1 MSTDWENELDRPY
14 NLTEEE
20 LQLKRSEHQELEKK
34 IRWYEEYDLFA
45 EQKKRNDLVKK
56 KKLLGIFFISDEEIR
71 KLKEA
76 ENTYQ
81 EFDINTARIEFK
93 KLCKILSELEDKLEA
108 IIREQERIRLQLKP
122 LIDEYWKLVFR
133 QNKKDLNKCRRRILS
148 EIHKLRNDVKT
159 IVIDG
164 KNVCH
169 YIEGDDK
176 TSSKDNNGKNSKIN
190 KTKKEKFAGLAPL
203 VALVEF
209 LVKNGY
215 KVKVFLDPSIISDIQ
230 TIGSSADEQMLKN
243 AFKDID
249 MIITPGKAD
258 PWVLDA
264 AEEESAW
271 IISNDKYSEY
281 VERKVVKERRIFRHK
296 VFPTAVYIP
305 ALDFHIS
312 YQLNK

>member
-1 MSTDWENELDRPY
+1 MSTDWENELYRPY
-14 NLTEEE
+14 NLTEKE

-56 KKLLGIFFISDEEIR
+56 KKLLGSFFISDEEIR

-122 LIDEYWKLVFR
+122 LIDEYWKLVSR

-169 YIEGDDK
+169 YIEGNDK
-176 TSSKDNNGKNSKIN
+176 NSSKGNNGKNSKIN

-249 MIITPGKAD
+249 MMITPGKAD

-271 IISNDKYSEY
+271 IISNDKYSDY

>member
-1 MSTDWENELDRPY
+1 MSTDWENELYRPY
-14 NLTEEE
+14 KLTKKE
-20 LQLKRSEHQELEKK
+20 LQLKRSELQKLEKK

-56 KKLLGIFFISDEEIR
+56 KKLFGSFFISDEEIH

-122 LIDEYWKLVFR
+122 LIDEYRKLVFR

-176 TSSKDNNGKNSKIN
+176 TSSKGNNGKNSKIN

-203 VALVEF
+203 IALVEF

-215 KVKVFLDPSIISDIQ
+215 KVKVFLDPSIISGIQ
-230 TIGSSADEQMLKN
+230 AIGSSADEQMLKN
-243 AFKDID
+243 AFKAFSPPQ
-249 MIITPGKAD
+249 T
-258 PWVLDA
+258 LLA
-264 AEEESAW
+264 A
-271 IISNDKYSEY
+271 
-281 VERKVVKERRIFRHK
+281 
-296 VFPTAVYIP
+296 
-305 ALDFHIS
+305 
-312 YQLNK
+312 